1 MKKKWFVFALCGMML
16 FAMTA
21 CSSTK
26 EESTTGM
33 PNPMTEVS
41 YQELLEKTG
50 VDMPA
55 PEGATDVKYFTIKID
70 DNATMAQMDFTLD
83 GKKAT
88 LRAQSTGLTTFDN
101 TVKDLVSGKVDVKA
115 VTDSEFNISG
125 LNYEWKDF
133 AEQKV
138 AERTAV
144 SFLNGDVGFIAWV
157 DVVPG
162 FVYNLGMNEGASH
175 QVLTDL
181 ANKVFVPIQKNV
193 G

>member
-1 MKKKWFVFALCGMML
+1 MKKKWYVFALCGMMI

-21 CSSTK
+21 CSSKK
-26 EESTTGM
+26 EESTGM

-70 DNATMAQMDFTLD
+70 DDTMLAQMDFTLE

-133 AEQKV
+133 AEKKV
-138 AERTAV
+138 QYDTAV
-144 SFLNGDVGFIAWV
+144 SFLNGDVGFIVWV

-162 FVYNLGMNEGASH
+162 FVYNLSMSEGASH
-175 QVLTDL
+175 QVLADL